1 MAVVVVA
8 VVFRANCVPFISSI
22 FNMTRLA
29 SEIFPVY
36 FIICGGVYLA
46 ESFEDDIPFQNLLEE
61 YLLKNYY

>member
-1 MAVVVVA
+1 
-8 VVFRANCVPFISSI
+8 
-22 FNMTRLA
+22 MTRLA